1 MFKAH
6 PPSLWPQG
14 YAQIGGFYFA
24 LKYTK
29 PATTYEQQAD
39 LILARGMQADRALL
53 LERLRS
59 TGYYRL
65 CAYWYPFKQ
74 PDETFVPGTAFDMV
88 WDRYV
93 FDRQLRLAV
102 MDAIERV
109 EVAVRT
115 ALFTE
120 MALKGGPFAHLHRAT
135 FPGVPAERHTRLVDG
150 LRDEAQ
156 RSKEVFVEHFRKTYE
171 EFPDLPVWAAAEI
184 MTFGTMLTVF
194 NMSTRQAQK
203 ALARRYALTGRVL
216 RSWLLTLNYVRNLCA
231 HHARLWN
238 RELALK
244 PLIPDEKHDARWHG
258 ASPVSNDGMFVVLT
272 LLHVVVRQVAPQTAW
287 RERLFALFDRFPTIP
302 LASMGMSADWRTHDL
317 WTV

>member
-1 MFKAH
+1 
-6 PPSLWPQG
+6 
-14 YAQIGGFYFA
+14 
-24 LKYTK
+24 
-29 PATTYEQQAD
+29 
-39 LILARGMQADRALL
+39 MQADRTLL

-74 PDETFVPGTAFDMV
+74 PDETFAPGTAFDMV

-120 MALKGGPFAHLHRAT
+120 MALKGGPFAHLDRLT
-135 FPGVPAERHTRLVDG
+135 FPGVSTERHTRLVDG
-150 LRDEAQ
+150 LRDEAL
-156 RSKEVFVEHFRKTYE
+156 RSKEVFVEHFRITYE

-203 ALARRYALTGRVL
+203 ALARRYVLKGRVL
-216 RSWLLTLNYVRNLCA
+216 
-231 HHARLWN
+231 
-238 RELALK
+238 
-244 PLIPDEKHDARWHG
+244 G
-258 ASPVSNDGMFVVLT
+258 
-272 LLHVVVRQVAPQTAW
+272 
-287 RERLFALFDRFPTIP
+287 
-302 LASMGMSADWRTHDL
+302 
-317 WTV
+317 